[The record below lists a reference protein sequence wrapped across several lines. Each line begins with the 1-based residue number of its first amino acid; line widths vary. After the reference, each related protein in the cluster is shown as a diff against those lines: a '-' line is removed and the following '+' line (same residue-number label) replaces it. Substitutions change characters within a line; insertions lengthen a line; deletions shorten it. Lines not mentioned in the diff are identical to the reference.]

1 MRQLTAEDIEPML
14 TELERDI
21 VGEVEV
27 RARNGEVPSSLIRM
41 SGQRE
46 ILRYLLAELEKE
58 DTDEQVEVEPSK
70 PAKPENYNLNGVSDW
85 VITPPEPS
93 PHKQPTPT
101 DTTGLWRPF
110 GEVEM
115 LHSKKYEYV
124 SIRYIANRSKTM
136 RFESWDVVQQIYKV
150 LPDESGV
157 KEVQTAM
164 RFVVPDKKHDK
175 TNVFLLMRLYDAHPS
190 FQCELIRG
198 KKRGS
203 SLTLVKH
210 DGQETAHVDTGDTTT
225 LDKSEVV

>member
-101 DTTGLWRPF
+101 DTTGP
-110 GEVEM
+110 
-115 LHSKKYEYV
+115 V
-124 SIRYIANRSKTM
+124 SYT
-136 RFESWDVVQQIYKV
+136 
-150 LPDESGV
+150 
-157 KEVQTAM
+157 
-164 RFVVPDKKHDK
+164 H
-175 TNVFLLMRLYDAHPS
+175 
-190 FQCELIRG
+190 
-198 KKRGS
+198 
-203 SLTLVKH
+203 LTLPTKRIV
-210 DGQETAHVDTGDTTT
+210 
-225 LDKSEVV
+225 

>member
-1 MRQLTAEDIEPML
+1 MRQLTAEYIEAEI
-14 TELERDI
+14 TDLEYSIVDK
-21 VGEVEV
+21 VGEL
-27 RARNGEVPSSLIRM
+27 AYKGEVPPILIRR
-41 SGQRE
+41 SGRRDM
-46 ILRYLLAELEKE
+46 LLDLLAEIERE
-58 DTDEQVEVEPSK
+58 DTGEQVAVEPSK
-70 PAKPENYNLNGVSDW
+70 PAKPENYNLNGVSDE
-85 VITPPEPS
+85 VIIPPEPT
-93 PHKQPTPT
+93 PYRQPTPT

-210 DGQETAHVDTGDTTT
+210 DGTETAHVDTGDTTT